1 MRQAARKPIV
11 VLVALAVIVAVGLAV
26 TLGTRSPRGGT
37 AGPGTAVIPGAPKCL
52 DAVLRNAPVTVNV
65 SSPQVRDGRLA
76 VECTCDGTGRPP
88 TVYAANLSGSK
99 CAAIVIYDPDAPRG
113 PFIHLVLVEHLAG
126 SRVLPPV
133 DGAVVGVNSAG
144 RAGYY
149 PACPPRGSGIHRYV
163 IVVIGLDYCPGLH
176 PGFSLESLC
185 NSIKGHVVGYGYTAG
200 AYARK

>member
-1 MRQAARKPIV
+1 MRQAVRKPAMTIL
-11 VLVALAVIVAVGLAV
+11 VLAILALIGLAV
-26 TLGTRSPRGGT
+26 ALETRGPGGGT
-37 AGPGTAVIPGAPKCL
+37 TSPGAAVIPGAPKCL

-99 CAAIVIYDPDAPRG
+99 CAAIIIYDPDAPRG
-113 PFIHLVLVEHLAG
+113 PFIHLVLVERLAG

-149 PACPPRGSGIHRYV
+149 PACPPRGSGSHRYV

-185 NSIKGHVVGYGYTAG
+185 NSMKGHVVGYGYTVG